1 MSYKK
6 PIIYNDN
13 ISDEKLELMR
23 KQAELNQLEALKN
36 KKTKVRRGKTVNNNT
51 QLENSNNIDFA
62 DI

>member
-36 KKTKVRRGKTVNNNT
+36 KKTKVRRGKTINNNT
-51 QLENSNNIDFA
+51 
-62 DI
+62 